1 VKKLL
6 VIGLILG
13 VAACAATTTSKPLV
27 GKPGAKVATDFT
39 IDLLDGGSFTLSRE
53 LQSRP
58 VIINFWASWCPP
70 CRQEMPDL
78 DAVARAIPGVQFIG
92 VAIDD
97 TPSNAAAYAAEVG
110 TSYPIAVDSDY
121 ALDDA
126 YAIQYLPQ
134 TWIID
139 TDGTVARSVIRA
151 VTAEELTAWIAEDLG
166 IKPGS

>member
-1 VKKLL
+1 MKKLL
-6 VIGLILG
+6 IIGLIVG
-13 VAACAATTTSKPLV
+13 VAACAATSTSKPLV
-27 GKPGAKVATDFT
+27 GKPGAQVATDFT
-39 IDLLDGGSFTLSRE
+39 IDLLDGGSFTLSRA
-53 LQSRP
+53 LQDKP

-97 TPSNAAAYAAEVG
+97 SVSNAAAYAAQVG
-110 TSYPIAVDSDY
+110 TSYPIAVDLDY

-139 TDGTVARSVIRA
+139 EDGTVTRSVIRA

-166 IKPGS
+166 IKPES